1 MSERKVILTTCTR
14 DCPDAC
20 GIHAHVSGGRLV
32 GLTGVREHE
41 ITRGFLCRRAADYI
55 RRVYSPDRV
64 VRPLRKVGGR
74 WQEMSWDEAFDLI
87 AASIEKTIDVYGSQA
102 ILHYQSGGSLA
113 ALKMF
118 NKRFF
123 NLLGGVTEAVGSLC
137 GGAGIAGQ
145 TMDFG
150 YRTSHDPKDLL
161 KSKLIVLW
169 GRNPSVT
176 NTHLIPILKEA
187 RAGGAQ
193 IVLIDPANTRTAKFC
208 DVHVRPHPGMDG
220 YLVLGMAKII
230 LDSDNMATDFVLNR
244 CENFDA
250 YRAMVKRY
258 DLAFLSEASGVPV
271 EMIEHLAGAYMERKP
286 AAIIC
291 GWGLQRYQWGAETFR
306 LIDALGAITGNIGV
320 PGGGVSHGRDEQEY
334 FDQSIK
340 SKELADSRR
349 TIPKPLMGRGL
360 RELDGSPVK
369 LAFINGGNPLN
380 QLPDVGAA
388 TEAFRQIDMVVVFEQ
403 FLTDTAMSAD
413 IVLPVTT
420 FLEET
425 DVVASYWH
433 SFISPVNPAIEPVGE
448 AKSDFDIYQGIASRL
463 GIGHEMA
470 GTAND
475 WLRKIIAPLNDMG
488 ITLEAL
494 KEGHMR
500 IPSAP
505 LVAFEQGA
513 FKTKS
518 GKFRFV
524 TDFSNPSLGSKEY
537 PLFLLTPHSSRWI
550 HSQVLPEDHGS
561 PVDARVN
568 PATARAYEVEDG
580 SAARVV
586 SPKGSVDVIIKHD
599 EGLKE
604 GIVYIEQ
611 GSWGMFGKSVNQLTH
626 AIMSDEGQNACYYQ
640 TTVHLEKA

>member
-1 MSERKVILTTCTR
+1 
-14 DCPDAC
+14 
-20 GIHAHVSGGRLV
+20 
-32 GLTGVREHE
+32 
-41 ITRGFLCRRAADYI
+41 
-55 RRVYSPDRV
+55 
-64 VRPLRKVGGR
+64 
-74 WQEMSWDEAFDLI
+74 
-87 AASIEKTIDVYGSQA
+87 
-102 ILHYQSGGSLA
+102 
-113 ALKMF
+113 
-118 NKRFF
+118 
-123 NLLGGVTEAVGSLC
+123 
-137 GGAGIAGQ
+137 
-145 TMDFG
+145 
-150 YRTSHDPKDLL
+150 
-161 KSKLIVLW
+161 
-169 GRNPSVT
+169 
-176 NTHLIPILKEA
+176 
-187 RAGGAQ
+187 
-193 IVLIDPANTRTAKFC
+193 
-208 DVHVRPHPGMDG
+208 
-220 YLVLGMAKII
+220 
-230 LDSDNMATDFVLNR
+230 
-244 CENFDA
+244 
-250 YRAMVKRY
+250 
-258 DLAFLSEASGVPV
+258 
-271 EMIEHLAGAYMERKP
+271 
-286 AAIIC
+286 
-291 GWGLQRYQWGAETFR
+291 
-306 LIDALGAITGNIGV
+306 
-320 PGGGVSHGRDEQEY
+320 
-334 FDQSIK
+334 
-340 SKELADSRR
+340 
-349 TIPKPLMGRGL
+349 
-360 RELDGSPVK
+360 
-369 LAFINGGNPLN
+369 
-380 QLPDVGAA
+380 
-388 TEAFRQIDMVVVFEQ
+388 
-403 FLTDTAMSAD
+403 
-413 IVLPVTT
+413 
-420 FLEET
+420 
-425 DVVASYWH
+425 VASYWH